1 MSKNITKTAKTKQA
15 SSNSALSQNPHAVNE
30 QKEKKLEVAIGR
42 QVHAFRKQLG
52 ITVADLAEASGI
64 SLGMMS
70 KIENGMTSP
79 SLTTLQQLSNAL
91 GIPISDFFSRFEQ
104 KHEAV
109 FVNAGEGIEIE
120 RRGSR
125 AGHQYRLLGHTN
137 RSKNDVVVEPYLIT
151 LNEKTDLFPDFQH
164 SGLEFIYMLEGE
176 MCYQHDGND
185 YTMKSGD
192 SLFFDAEAAHGPKQL
207 LKLPIKF
214 LSTISYAT
222 AEKAK

>member
-1 MSKNITKTAKTKQA
+1 MAKKKAQT
-15 SSNSALSQNPHAVNE
+15 SSNVLNQNPHEIHVE
-30 QKEKKLEVAIGR
+30 KEKKLEVAIGR
-42 QVHAFRKQLG
+42 QVHLFRKQLG
-52 ITVADLAEASGI
+52 LTIADLAEAAGI

-91 GIPISDFFSRFEQ
+91 GIPISDFFNRFEQ
-104 KHEAV
+104 EHEAV

-125 AGHQYRLLGHTN
+125 AGHQYQLLGHTN
-137 RSKNDVVVEPYLIT
+137 RSGNNVMVEPYLIT

-176 MCYQHDGND
+176 MTYQHDSND
-185 YTMKSGD
+185 YVMKAGD
-192 SLFFDAEAAHGPKQL
+192 SLFFDAEATHGPKQL
-207 LKLPIKF
+207 IKLPIKF
-214 LSTISYAT
+214 LSTISYAIT
-222 AEKAK
+222 DNSN

>member
-1 MSKNITKTAKTKQA
+1 MPKLRTKVTPAV
-15 SSNSALSQNPHAVNE
+15 SNSVLSQNPHATKE
-30 QKEKKLEVAIGR
+30 QKEKKLELAIGR

-52 ITVADLAEASGI
+52 ITIADLAEAAGI

-79 SLTTLQQLSNAL
+79 SLSSLQQLSRAL

-104 KHEAV
+104 EHEAI

-125 AGHQYRLLGHTN
+125 AGHQYQLLGHTN
-137 RSKNDVVVEPYLIT
+137 RSNTNVVVEPYLIT
-151 LNEKTDLFPDFQH
+151 LTEKTDLFPVFQH

-176 MCYQHDGND
+176 MAYQHDGND
-185 YTMKSGD
+185 YILKSGD

-214 LSTISYAT
+214 LSTISYAKK
-222 AEKAK
+222 EKEK